1 MVLLSLPLD
10 KLYTLIRYIVCW
22 KIKSEVEGSGV
33 LTAFFTSSSVRGPP
47 DGVADDII
55 LESFNWIGRAYL
67 ILTRPQLT
75 SFSFKAS
82 ILIFN
87 KNQCVS
93 LSVSN
98 VKSGNF
104 SNVNETQLKT

>member
-1 MVLLSLPLD
+1 M
-10 KLYTLIRYIVCW
+10 
-22 KIKSEVEGSGV
+22 KSEVEGSGV
-33 LTAFFTSSSVRGPP
+33 LTAFFTSSSVSGPP
-47 DGVADDII
+47 DCVADDILQY
-55 LESFNWIGRAYL
+55 LESFNWIGRA
-67 ILTRPQLT
+67 QLT

>member
-1 MVLLSLPLD
+1 M
-10 KLYTLIRYIVCW
+10 
-22 KIKSEVEGSGV
+22 KSEVEGSGV

-47 DGVADDII
+47 DGVADDI
-55 LESFNWIGRAYL
+55 LQYPESFNRIRRACL
-67 ILTRPQLT
+67 MLTRPQLT

-87 KNQCVS
+87 KNENECVS

>member
-1 MVLLSLPLD
+1 M
-10 KLYTLIRYIVCW
+10 
-22 KIKSEVEGSGV
+22 KSQVEGSGV

-47 DGVADDII
+47 DGVADDI
-55 LESFNWIGRAYL
+55 LRACPM
-67 ILTRPQLT
+67 LTRPQLT
-75 SFSFKAS
+75 SFSFEAS

-104 SNVNETQLKT
+104 FNVNKTQLKTRT

>member
-1 MVLLSLPLD
+1 MNSQ
-10 KLYTLIRYIVCW
+10 
-22 KIKSEVEGSGV
+22 VEGSGV

-47 DGVADDII
+47 DGVADDIL
-55 LESFNWIGRAYL
+55 LESFNWIGRA
-67 ILTRPQLT
+67 QLT